1 MNRCKRCIIPDTVPG
16 VSLDEEGICNLC
28 RSYKPPQYQGEEAL
42 AELVSFIKGKGERY
56 DCIVP
61 ISGGRD
67 SSFVLYTAA
76 TKLGL
81 RVLAVN
87 YDNEFRADQAVRNIR
102 TAAERLG
109 VELLEIGSKRNIAT
123 KIVRREIRHV
133 LPQGLPAIIM
143 VLCIACSY
151 GYKAVTYR
159 AAIKH
164 RVPLII
170 WGSSQIEK
178 SEDVAVRAF
187 ADIQRRSGFA
197 GSRSLF
203 SRLFDW
209 NYLLLQY
216 YHLLQRIEFH
226 VPGNP
231 ILADRPVTLNNPDI
245 KEISLFD
252 YLPWDRRQI
261 KETIMSQLG
270 WQKPE
275 DHVSTWRTDCILHD
289 MVAYCFVNP
298 LGCSKACFGY
308 SNMINSGQMTREEAL
323 AQEEAVSGRFSES
336 LERLLRDRIGLSEK
350 EIERIRRLEAAP
362 APLLTS

>member
-16 VSLDEEGICNLC
+16 ITLDDEGICNLC
-28 RSYKPPQYQGEEAL
+28 RSYKPPQYMGEEAL
-42 AELVSFIKGKGERY
+42 DELVASIKGKGEHY

-76 TKLGL
+76 AKLGL

-87 YDNEFRADQAVRNIR
+87 YDNEFRADQAIRNIR
-102 TAAERLG
+102 TAAGKLG
-109 VELLEIGSKRNIAT
+109 VDLLEIGSKRNIAT
-123 KIVRREIRHV
+123 KIVRHEIRHV

-159 AAIKH
+159 MAVKY
-164 RVPLII
+164 RVPLVI
-170 WGSSQIEK
+170 WGSSQVEK
-178 SEDVAVRAF
+178 SEDTAVRAF
-187 ADIQRRSGFA
+187 AEIQQRSGIA

-203 SRLFDW
+203 SKLFDW
-209 NYLLLQY
+209 Y

-231 ILADRPVTLNNPDI
+231 ILADRPVTLNNPNV

-252 YLPWDRRQI
+252 YLPWDRHLI
-261 KETIMSQLG
+261 KETIMSKLD
-270 WQKPE
+270 WRKPE

-289 MVAYCFVNP
+289 MVAFCFVNP

-308 SNMINSGQMTREEAL
+308 SNMINSNQMTREEAL
-323 AQEEAVSGRFSES
+323 AQEEAVSGRFSRS
-336 LERLLRDRIGLSEK
+336 LELLLRDRIGLSGQ
-350 EIERIRRLEAAP
+350 EIERIKRLETALAR
-362 APLLTS
+362 S